1 MSEVQPS
8 EGVPDGSRVLDE
20 IRSKELVAAYRIPV
34 IPTRLAVDS
43 DDAVRAAAALG
54 LPAALKIVSPD
65 VPHKSDVGG
74 VRLDLATADAVRQA
88 FGELAALARP
98 SRRFDGVAVQPMAP
112 RGLELLLGAYR
123 DPQFGPVVTVGLG
136 GVMVELYDDVA
147 VRVAPLTKRDAGE
160 MLQEVRGR
168 RIFDGFRGSTP
179 IAQAAVVDVLLALS
193 DLMLARPDVRE
204 IDLNPVFAYEDRLL
218 VADARVVLGS

>member
-1 MSEVQPS
+1 
-8 EGVPDGSRVLDE
+8 VLDE
-20 IRSKELVAAYRIPV
+20 IRSKELVAAYRVPV
-34 IPTRLAVDS
+34 IPTRLATDP
-43 DDAVRAAAALG
+43 DDAVRSATALG
-54 LPAALKIVSPD
+54 LPVALKIVSPD

-74 VRLDLATADAVRQA
+74 VRLDLATAGAVRQA

-98 SRRFDGVAVQPMAP
+98 PWRFDGVAVQSMAP

-147 VRVAPLTKRDAGE
+147 VRVAPLTGRDARE

-168 RIFDGFRGSTP
+168 RVFDGFRGSTP
-179 IAQAAVVDVLLALS
+179 IARAAVEDALLALS
-193 DLMLARPDVRE
+193 ALMLARPDVRE
-204 IDLNPVFAYEDRLL
+204 IDLNPVFAYEDRVLA
-218 VADARVVLGS
+218 VDARVVVGS